1 MPINPKLVHVYQ
13 LSDAVEGR
21 EKGAWVFQ
29 YHGESFVTDP
39 GGANAEPFAWADQ
52 PHQVIDFEVKTREEI
67 AGAMRINPA
76 MLGVVQR
83 TDASFPAPIATFHD
97 GPIWSA
103 EAVEPWAGSTAAATA
118 VPARDGH
125 LPRG

>member
-1 MPINPKLVHVYQ
+1 MPINPNLVHVYQ
-13 LSDAVEGR
+13 LTDALEGR

-39 GGANAEPFAWADQ
+39 DGANAEPFVWADQ
-52 PHQVIDFEVKTREEI
+52 PHTVLDFEIKTREEI

-76 MLGVVQR
+76 MVELIGHSEP
-83 TDASFPAPIATFHD
+83 AFPAPIATFHD

-103 EAVEPWAGSTAAATA
+103 AAVEPWAPSARPA
-118 VPARDGH
+118 VPGH
-125 LPRG
+125 DRSSPRS